1 MSKKLNK
8 ILVLFGAGASIPFF
22 ESHKGESLLTTHA
35 INNAIVD
42 KDLWANALVNNS
54 ELKENVPHI
63 LLLLQKIQGIL
74 GETANFE
81 DIAEI
86 VDMVGAF
93 CRDRFSSSVSNFTNL
108 ICSNVYGID
117 YYSLFENEF
126 LSPSYKYLP
135 YFYREIIAEYISNL
149 YTKPP
154 TCYNTMVS
162 LQSEFLKHLTE
173 KYENIKLYTLNYDD
187 CISDSIV
194 ESKIDFMNGFDSV
207 TRFNDSSYFSSRYTI
222 SYLHGHIR
230 MVNSSRYYAT
240 MARNIDEARRNRRT
254 NYSSPFA
261 QHNTNEGQ
269 DDFNVFITTG
279 KSKDTS
285 LNYIPYTAYYSKLAY
300 DAFDSNT
307 LIIIGY
313 SFNDLHINRLIEH
326 YLSIDANHHIVIVD
340 YVPRGENGVADLNK
354 YKTSLSQFV
363 RWNGF
368 YGVEDFSNIFDSDTE
383 NNSINRNGYGWIMN
397 HRTFLYINGYEQF
410 LKSIDQLLTLIYGN
424 S

>member
-1 MSKKLNK
+1 MSEKLNK
-8 ILVLFGAGASIPFF
+8 VLVLFGAGASIPFF
-22 ESHKGESLLTTHA
+22 ESHEKESLLTTQA
-35 INNAIVD
+35 INKAIVD
-42 KDLWANALVNNS
+42 EDLWKNALVHNS
-54 ELKENVPHI
+54 ELRESIPHI
-63 LLLLQKIQGIL
+63 FLLLNKIKEIL
-74 GETANFE
+74 GDTANFE

-93 CRDRFSSSVSNFTNL
+93 CRDRFSSSVSVFTNL
-108 ICSNVYGID
+108 ICPNVYSID
-117 YYSLFENEF
+117 CSSLFKNGF

-149 YTKPP
+149 YTKLP
-154 TCYNTMVS
+154 TCYNTMVQ
-162 LQSEFLKHLTE
+162 LQSEFLKHLAE
-173 KYENIKLYTLNYDD
+173 KYENIKLFTLNYDD

-194 ESKIDFMNGFDSV
+194 ESKIDFTNGFDSEMS
-207 TRFNDSSYFSSRYTI
+207 FNDALYFRSKYSI

-230 MVNSSRYYAT
+230 MVNRSRYYAT
-240 MARNIDEARRNRRT
+240 MVRNIDKARCFRQS

-261 QHNTNEGQ
+261 PDGANEGQ
-269 DDFNVFITTG
+269 NDFNIFITTG

-307 LIIIGY
+307 LFIVGY
-313 SFNDLHINRLIEH
+313 SFNDLHVNRLIEH
-326 YLSIDANHHIVIVD
+326 YLSIDAHSHMVIVD
-340 YVPRGENGVADLNK
+340 YVPRDEQGVADLTK

-368 YGVEDFSNIFDSDTE
+368 YGVEDLSNIFDSDTE